1 MGVAAY
7 LCLLLSCLPGVRSAV
22 VLNQTPTAVAKTGGS
37 LKLTCETSG
46 FSLSSNSV
54 SWVKQVPGKGLEW
67 VGMVKT
73 SGRKYYP
80 PAFSGRFEVSKASNI
95 VYLQMNR
102 LSLGD
107 TATYYCARS
116 PYMGGDELDY
126 WGAGTSLTVTSEGE
140 TLPSVHIT
148 SSCNTES
155 GQEISILC
163 LVKDYQPEIINQIWS
178 TSSGDITSGIT
189 KYPPVLGQNNKYTMS
204 SLLRVPVADWNRNNV
219 YYCRAG
225 YKSANMVKT
234 VFDKPKPSRAPQLIP
249 LVPSPEVL
257 HNQTTAVLGCMIS
270 GFSPD
275 NIKVTWKKA
284 GLNQA
289 GVVLPSTPGTN
300 GGFETVA
307 YLLLR
312 VEEWTNKQEYTCE
325 VTHTPSGFSDRINM
339 RYQEGPGCS
348 MCMPKFIY
356 QSNVNV
362 TFTDGSTQQYH
373 CWAGKC
379 EIK

>member
-7 LCLLLSCLPGVRSAV
+7 LCLLLSCLPGVRSAI
-22 VLNQTPTAVAKTGGS
+22 VLNQTPTVVAKPGES

-46 FSLSSNSV
+46 FSLSSYAV

-67 VGMVKT
+67 VGAIDYDDDE
-73 SGRKYYP
+73 YYAT
-80 PAFSGRFEVSKASNI
+80 AFRGRFEVSKDSSN
-95 VYLQMNR
+95 VYLQMTS
-102 LSLGD
+102 LSLAD
-107 TATYYCARS
+107 TAIYYCARDTCD
-116 PYMGGDELDY
+116 YLEY
-126 WGAGTSLTVTSEGE
+126 WGAGTSLTVTSEDVV
-140 TLPSVHIT
+140 LPSVHIT

-163 LVKDYQPEIINQIWS
+163 LVKDYQPAIISQTWS
-178 TSSGDITSGIT
+178 TSSGVIATGIT

-204 SLLRVPVADWNRNNV
+204 SLLRVPVADWNRKTV
-219 YYCRAG
+219 YYCKAG
-225 YKSANMVKT
+225 SKPDNMVIT
-234 VFDKPKPSRAPQLIP
+234 AFPKLQAPQLIP

-257 HNQTTAVLGCMIS
+257 HNQTTAILGCMIS

-275 NIKVTWKKA
+275 NIKVSWKKA

-289 GVVLPSTPGTN
+289 GVVLPSTPRTN

-307 YLLLR
+307 YLPLS

-325 VTHTPSGFSDRINM
+325 VTHAPSGFSDRINM
-339 RYQEGPGCS
+339 RYQDGGECPGCS
-348 MCMPKFIY
+348 KCLPKFIY
-356 QSNVNV
+356 QSNLDV
-362 TFTDGSTQQYH
+362 TFSDGSTRQYN
-373 CWAGKC
+373 CWEGKC